1 MSKFKNYEKLIG
13 VTSDGD
19 ATEIKHTTEA
29 VAEYICSKG
38 VKGDLYI
45 LTPDGE
51 RVLNTFGM
59 FVDRCVS
66 PEYMEQLRPV
76 LVQKQLK
83 TESEF
88 GLRM

>member
-19 ATEIKHTTEA
+19 ATEIKNTTKS
-29 VAEYICSKG
+29 VVDFICEKG
-38 VKGDLYI
+38 VKGDLYV
-45 LTPDGE
+45 LTPDDE

-59 FVDRCVS
+59 YVDRCVS

-76 LVQKQLK
+76 LIQKQLK

>member
-13 VTSDGD
+13 ITDDGE
-19 ATEIKHTTEA
+19 ATQIDNDTKA
-29 VAEYICSKG
+29 VADFICEKG
-38 VKGDLYI
+38 LKGDLYI
-45 LTPDGE
+45 LTPNGE
-51 RVLNTFGM
+51 RILNTFGM

-76 LVQKQLK
+76 LIQKQHQ
-83 TESEF
+83 TESEI

>member
-13 VTSDGD
+13 ITDDGD
-19 ATEIKHTTEA
+19 ATEIKNTTEA
-29 VAEYICSKG
+29 VADFICEKG
-38 VKGDLYI
+38 LKGDLYI

-51 RVLNTFGM
+51 RILNTFGM
-59 FVDRCVS
+59 YVDRCVS

-76 LVQKQLK
+76 LIQKQYK
-83 TESEF
+83 TESEV

>member
-13 VTSDGD
+13 ITDESE
-19 ATEIKHTTEA
+19 ATQIDNDTEA
-29 VAEYICSKG
+29 VADFICDKG
-38 VKGDLYI
+38 LKGDLYI

-51 RVLNTFGM
+51 RVLNTFSM

-66 PEYMEQLRPV
+66 PEYMEELRPV
-76 LVQKQLK
+76 LVQKQLHI
-83 TESEF
+83 ESSL

>member
-1 MSKFKNYEKLIG
+1 MSKFRNYEKLIG

-19 ATEIKHTTEA
+19 ATEIKNTTEA
-29 VAEYICSKG
+29 VADFICEKG
-38 VKGDLYI
+38 VKGDLYV

-59 FVDRCVS
+59 YVDRCIS
-66 PEYMEQLRPV
+66 SEYMEQLRPV
-76 LVQKQLK
+76 LIQKQLK

>member
-1 MSKFKNYEKLIG
+1 MSKFRNYEKLIG
-13 VTSDGD
+13 VTAEGD
-19 ATEIKHTTEA
+19 ATEIENNTES

-59 FVDRCVS
+59 YVDRCVS
-66 PEYMEQLRPV
+66 PEYMERLRPI
-76 LVQKQLK
+76 LVQKQHK
-83 TESEF
+83 TESEI